1 MKRII
6 LEFIN
11 AILSQLNQQD
21 TIVEA
26 CGDFDFDIED
36 ALATTQLAHLGQY
49 RRSGEPY
56 LQHPLEVAEIVHNFY
71 PGDKVLCAAALMHDT
86 LEDALAQGNV
96 QDNAEMARLIAGS
109 FGDETSGTEVLRI
122 VRALTHDKGSQLYS
136 DYVVGLLD
144 DLPALRIKLAD
155 MLHNLRSNPSLTQKK
170 KYAAALRE
178 LYLASNSQIPIGIS
192 KLHWDS
198 LLLSLKDNN

>member
-6 LEFIN
+6 LEFVN

-21 TIVEA
+21 AVVEA

-56 LQHPLEVAEIVHNFY
+56 LQHPLEVAEIVYNFY

-96 QDNAEMARLIAGS
+96 QDNAEMAQLIAGS
-109 FGDETSGTEVLRI
+109 FGDEASGAEVLRI
-122 VRALTHDKGSQLYS
+122 VRALTHDKDSQPYS
-136 DYVVGLLD
+136 EYVIGLSSD
-144 DLPALRIKLAD
+144 TSALRIKLAD
-155 MLHNLRSNPSLTQKK
+155 MLHNLRSSPSLTQKK
-170 KYAAALRE
+170 KYATALRE
-178 LYLASNSQIPIGIS
+178 LYIASGSQVPAGIS
-192 KLHWDS
+192 ILHWDS
-198 LLLSLKDNN
+198 LLLSLKDNS